1 MKPTVY
7 AAVIQKRE
15 NREKNYPKRFLVG
28 HWTR

>member
-15 NREKNYPKRFLVG
+15 NREKNYPKRFLG